1 MENKRLITILGI
13 VFLVATILFA
23 GVPALLDFIL
33 ILKDKKQ
40 DYTFKH
46 NYYILGGGL
55 ITGLLMVLS
64 PNTIVSLINRFAS
77 SKLPKE

>member
-13 VFLVATILFA
+13 VFLIATILFA

-40 DYTFKH
+40 DFTFKH

-55 ITGLLMVLS
+55 VTGLLMVLS
-64 PNTIVSLINRFAS
+64 PSTIVSLINRFAS